1 MMHAVATRWGKLLLG
16 GLLGILV
23 LAAAVVGVVLLD
35 NHKKAHAEAAVPKA
49 AVTASSA
56 ARPTRV
62 GPDSLILPPEVV
74 RSLDVRTAAVASQC
88 RPRSLPPF
96 AGTLALENDRLARAR
111 TRFAGEVIA
120 LGTPNGQET
129 TQLPGAGNVSERPLA
144 VGDRVTR
151 GQLLAVVWSKDL
163 GEKKS
168 ELVDAVSKLKLHLEV
183 RDKLRK
189 LYSEGGTN
197 ERGVREAEQ
206 QVESDKFAVS
216 KAEQTLRAWQLTD
229 AQLDAIRA
237 VADKVIR
244 SADGRVNDP
253 AWARVEVR
261 APLDGVILEKNVNF
275 GDVVDT
281 TADLYRIADLTR
293 LAVWAHV
300 YEEDL
305 PLLQGPNVP
314 RPLPWVVRVPG
325 RKDATFP
332 GHLDRI
338 GDLIDPNQHT
348 ALVVGHVENVG
359 GALRVG
365 QYVTVSVDLPPAA
378 DEIEVPATAVVE
390 DGRESVVFVQP
401 DAGRLQFVR
410 RNVTVL
416 RRFHDVVYV
425 RAASASV
432 GSLKPGER
440 VVVGGAVFLKD
451 ALTELPQ
458 EKPTKTH

>member
-1 MMHAVATRWGKLLLG
+1 MMHAVAIRWGKLVLG
-16 GLLGILV
+16 GLFGILA
-23 LAAAVVGVVLLD
+23 LGAAVVGVVLLD
-35 NHKKAHAEAAVPKA
+35 QHKQAHAEAGVAKA

-120 LGTPNGQET
+120 LGTPGDGET
-129 TQLPGAGNVSERPLA
+129 TQLASAGSAAERALA

-168 ELVDAVSKLKLHLEV
+168 ELVDAVSKLKLHREV

-189 LYSEGGTN
+189 LYTEGGTS

-206 QVESDKFAVS
+206 QVESDLIAVA

-229 AQLDAIRA
+229 GQLNAIRA
-237 VADKVIR
+237 IADKVVH
-244 SADGRVNDP
+244 SADGRVDDP

-281 TADLYRIADLTR
+281 TADLYRIADLSR

-305 PLLQGPNVP
+305 PLLQGPNLP

-325 RKDATFP
+325 RRDATYP
-332 GHLDRI
+332 GHLERI

-365 QYVTVSVDLPPAA
+365 QYVTVTVDLPPSP
-378 DEIEVPATAVVE
+378 DEVELPATAVVE

-401 DAGRLQFVR
+401 DAGRLHFVR
-410 RNVTVL
+410 RTVTVV

-425 RAASASV
+425 RTGSASD
-432 GSLKPGER
+432 GSLRPGER
-440 VVVGGAVFLKD
+440 VVTGGSVFLKD
-451 ALTELPQ
+451 ALADLPQ
-458 EKPTKTH
+458 EKSPDTR

>member
-1 MMHAVATRWGKLLLG
+1 MMQAVATRWGKLLLG
-16 GLLGILV
+16 GLLGILA
-23 LAAAVVGVVLLD
+23 LGAVSVGVLLLD
-35 NHKKAHAEAAVPKA
+35 QHKKAHAEAGVAKA
-49 AVTASSA
+49 AVTASPA

-74 RSLDVRTAAVASQC
+74 RSLDVRTAAVAGQC

-120 LGTPNGQET
+120 LGTPNGNET
-129 TQLPGAGNVSERPLA
+129 TQLSNVGSASDRPLA

-168 ELVDAVSKLKLHLEV
+168 ELVDAVSKLKLHREV

-189 LYSEGGTN
+189 LLSEGATN

-206 QVESDKFAVS
+206 QVESDLIAVA

-237 VADKVIR
+237 VADKVVH

-281 TADLYRIADLTR
+281 SADLYRIADLTR

-305 PLLQGPNVP
+305 PLLQNQNLP

-325 RKDATFP
+325 RKDATYP
-332 GHLDRI
+332 GHLERI

-359 GALRVG
+359 GTLRVG
-365 QYVTVSVDLPPAA
+365 QYVTVTVDLPPAA
-378 DEIEVPATAVVE
+378 DEIEIPATAVVE
-390 DGRESVVFVQP
+390 DGRESIVFVQP

-410 RNVTVL
+410 RTVSVV

-425 RAASASV
+425 KVRSASD
-432 GSLKPGER
+432 GSVNPGER
-440 VVVGGAVFLKD
+440 VVIGGAVFLKD
-451 ALTELPQ
+451 ALAELPQ
-458 EKPTKTH
+458 EKPGEKN